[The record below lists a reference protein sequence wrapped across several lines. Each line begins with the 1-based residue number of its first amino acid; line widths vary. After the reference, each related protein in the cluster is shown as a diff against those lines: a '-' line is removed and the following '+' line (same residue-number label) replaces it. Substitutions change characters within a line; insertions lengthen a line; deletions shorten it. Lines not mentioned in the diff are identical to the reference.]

1 MSTKVGQIQ
10 LEYQSLDSISKY
22 NNAEKGA
29 YGEKVMQKINV
40 LCILKSIYYDW
51 KQKKYESAQE
61 DLEFAAKAR
70 VFVKEGRWRQKTAF
84 NLK

>member
-10 LEYQSLDSISKY
+10 LEYQSLDSISN

-29 YGEKVMQKINV
+29 YREKVMQKINV
-40 LCILKSIYYDW
+40 QCILKSIYYDW
-51 KQKKYESAQE
+51 KQKKYESEQE

-84 NLK
+84 NFK